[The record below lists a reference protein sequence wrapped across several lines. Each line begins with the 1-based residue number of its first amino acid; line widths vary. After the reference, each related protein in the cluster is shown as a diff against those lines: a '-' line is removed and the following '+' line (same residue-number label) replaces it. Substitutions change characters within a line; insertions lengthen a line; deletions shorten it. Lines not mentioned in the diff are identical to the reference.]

1 MSTPSFPG
9 SHYRFAGF
17 LLAPIRDNET
27 MTGTQ
32 LPVQIHGNPFRG
44 EPQEDV
50 FLCAAER
57 WRGSANVFDVIGR
70 RPARTVSIVEEVS
83 RKAIRRDP
91 FSSPGAFNPGD
102 RA

>member
-1 MSTPSFPG
+1 
-9 SHYRFAGF
+9 
-17 LLAPIRDNET
+17 

-102 RA
+102 RAKRLPSTSTSLFRGPPRFTWLLIG